1 MISSV
6 FGIAV
11 VALPAG
17 VITAGYLEALTETK
31 KEESEKKL
39 KTNRKTQPS
48 ITRR

>member
-17 VITAGYLEALTETK
+17 VITAGYLEALTESK
-31 KEESEKKL
+31 KENDNIE
-39 KTNRKTQPS
+39 
-48 ITRR
+48 